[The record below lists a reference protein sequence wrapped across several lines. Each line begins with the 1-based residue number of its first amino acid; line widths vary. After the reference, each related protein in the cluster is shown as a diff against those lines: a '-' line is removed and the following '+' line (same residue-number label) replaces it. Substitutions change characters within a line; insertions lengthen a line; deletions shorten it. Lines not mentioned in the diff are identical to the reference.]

1 LVTFI
6 LSLSWQIIVSF
17 VGTLQNKRRVTQD
30 DEVHSIEELL
40 ADFLEAK
47 ALFGAVSAAVAGSVA
62 AVGKLHKLVVLSE
75 GILKDATFARLV
87 RRKFV

>member
-1 LVTFI
+1 M
-6 LSLSWQIIVSF
+6 
-17 VGTLQNKRRVTQD
+17 
-30 DEVHSIEELL
+30 
-40 ADFLEAK
+40 EAK

>member
-1 LVTFI
+1 M
-6 LSLSWQIIVSF
+6 
-17 VGTLQNKRRVTQD
+17 
-30 DEVHSIEELL
+30 
-40 ADFLEAK
+40 EAK

-62 AVGKLHKLVVLSE
+62 AAGKLHKLVVLSE